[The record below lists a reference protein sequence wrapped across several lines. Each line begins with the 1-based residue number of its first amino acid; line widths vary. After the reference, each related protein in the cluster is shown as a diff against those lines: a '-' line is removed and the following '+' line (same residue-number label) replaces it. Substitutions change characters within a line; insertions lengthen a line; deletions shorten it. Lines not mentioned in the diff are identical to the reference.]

1 MSLNPDIPGDSSIVA
16 AGGVENMSQYPY
28 VIRDARFGIPF
39 GTVPPV
45 SISRGNENPTN
56 FMTVID
62 NICNL

>member
-1 MSLNPDIPGDSSIVA
+1 MSLNPVIPGDSSIVA

-45 SISRGNENPTN
+45 SIFYIIGKMKIPQ
-56 FMTVID
+56 
-62 NICNL
+62 LL